1 MITQHSL
8 VSYCR
13 LGMSMKP
20 DLLILLKTLQLSLE
34 NGKSLTN
41 ALMLMQGI
49 SKEKSEQRTYEQI
62 TKAIQEGASFSD
74 SVEKYVSPSP
84 DIVQFISMA
93 EKGGSFVKTLKSV
106 VNYLEI
112 KNKFYQESNDK
123 ITLPLIYF
131 ILTSTVVIGIRFFAI
146 PFHLKE
152 ASTYDPKIQAVIA
165 DHLNTAQNLS
175 DLLFGL
181 LVLFTIYFF
190 VVMVALFNYT
200 GMLQG
205 LAKKYAS
212 FLPISS
218 GIIGHFE
225 KFMLLSL
232 LSEMLKNGV
241 SLKTSFKAA
250 ATSTLVPSISKQF
263 NTILDRLSRG
273 EKNFWEITF
282 FEKIEQS
289 LLSGAGNIT
298 QLGDM
303 LGQFSD
309 RSRLSALAA
318 ATRFFRI
325 ITIIAILLLAFAVF
339 VEFFT
344 IVLTQVLIQQEFIN
358 AAEHA

>member
-1 MITQHSL
+1 M
-8 VSYCR
+8 R
-13 LGMSMKP
+13 P
-20 DLLILLKTLQLSLE
+20 DLLTLLKTLQLSLE

-41 ALMLMQGI
+41 SLMLLQGI
-49 SKEKSEQRTYEQI
+49 SKEKSEQRAYAQI
-62 TKAIQEGASFSD
+62 IKAIQEGASFSS
-74 SVEKYVSPSP
+74 SVEKYISPSP
-84 DIVQFISMA
+84 DIIQFISMA

-112 KNKFYQESNDK
+112 KNTFYQESNDK
-123 ITLPLIYF
+123 IALPLIYF
-131 ILTSTVVIGIRFFAI
+131 TLTTVIVIGIRFFAI

-165 DHLNTAQNLS
+165 EHLHMAQILS
-175 DLLFGL
+175 DVLFGSL
-181 LVLFTIYFF
+181 LLLSIYFF
-190 VVMVALFNYT
+190 IAMIALFNYT
-200 GMLQG
+200 GILQG

-212 FLPISS
+212 ILPLSS
-218 GIIGHFE
+218 GIISYFE

-250 ATSTLVPSISKQF
+250 ATSTLVTSISKQF
-263 NTILDRLSRG
+263 TIVLDRLSKG
-273 EKNFWEITF
+273 EKHFWEISF
-282 FEKIEQS
+282 FEEIEQR

-303 LGQFSD
+303 LGQFAQ
-309 RSRLSALAA
+309 RSRLNALAA

-325 ITIIAILLLAFAVF
+325 ITVMSILLLAFAVF

-358 AAEHA
+358 AAGHA

>member
-1 MITQHSL
+1 
-8 VSYCR
+8 
-13 LGMSMKP
+13 MKP
-20 DLLILLKTLQLSLE
+20 DLLALLKTLQLSLE
-34 NGKSLTN
+34 NGKSITN

-49 SKEKSEQRTYEQI
+49 TKDKSEQRTYAQI
-62 TKAIQEGASFSD
+62 TKAIQEGASFSK
-74 SVEKYVSPSP
+74 SIQKHLSPSP
-84 DIVQFISMA
+84 DIIQFISMA

-112 KNKFYQESNDK
+112 KNKFYQESSDK
-123 ITLPLIYF
+123 IALPLIYF
-131 ILTSTVVIGIRFFAI
+131 TLTSVIVIGIRFFAI

-152 ASTYDPKIQAVIA
+152 ASTYDPKIQVIIA
-165 DHLNTAQNLS
+165 DHLQTAQNLS

-190 VVMVALFNYT
+190 IVMVALFNYT
-200 GMLQG
+200 GALQG
-205 LAKKYAS
+205 LAKQYAS
-212 FLPISS
+212 LLPISS
-218 GIIGHFE
+218 RIISYFE

-241 SLKTSFKAA
+241 SLKISFKAA
-250 ATSTLVPSISKQF
+250 VHSTLVPSISKQF
-263 NTILDRLSRG
+263 NTVLERLSRG
-273 EKNFWEITF
+273 EKHFWEIDF
-282 FEKIEQS
+282 FEPIEQS
-289 LLSGAGNIT
+289 LLAGAGNIT

-309 RSRLSALAA
+309 RSRLNALTA
-318 ATRFFRI
+318 ATNFFRM
-325 ITIIAILLLAFAVF
+325 ITIMAILLLAFAVF

>member
-1 MITQHSL
+1 
-8 VSYCR
+8 
-13 LGMSMKP
+13 MKP
-20 DLLILLKTLQLSLE
+20 DLLTLLKTLQLSLE

-41 ALMLMQGI
+41 ALMLMQDI
-49 SKEKSEQRTYEQI
+49 SKDKSEQRTYAQM
-62 TKAIQEGASFSD
+62 TKAIQEGASFSK
-74 SVEKYVSPSP
+74 SIEKHLSPSP
-84 DIVQFISMA
+84 DIIQFISMA

-112 KNKFYQESNDK
+112 KNRFYQESNDK
-123 ITLPLIYF
+123 IALPLIYF
-131 ILTSTVVIGIRFFAI
+131 TLTSVVVIGIRFFAI

-165 DHLNTAQNLS
+165 DHLQTAQNLS
-175 DLLFGL
+175 DLLFAL
-181 LVLFTIYFF
+181 LILFTIYFF
-190 VVMVALFNYT
+190 IVMVALFNYT
-200 GMLQG
+200 GVVQG
-205 LAKKYAS
+205 LAKQYAS
-212 FLPISS
+212 LLPLSS
-218 GIIGHFE
+218 KIIGYFE

-241 SLKTSFKAA
+241 SLKISFKAA
-250 ATSTLVPSISKQF
+250 VQSTLVPSISKQF
-263 NTILDRLSRG
+263 DTILERLSRG
-273 EKNFWEITF
+273 EKHFWEINF
-282 FEKIEQS
+282 FEPIEQS
-289 LLSGAGNIT
+289 LLAGAGNIP

-309 RSRLSALAA
+309 RSRLNALTA

-325 ITIIAILLLAFAVF
+325 ITIMAILLLAFAVF

>member
-1 MITQHSL
+1 
-8 VSYCR
+8 
-13 LGMSMKP
+13 MKP
-20 DLLILLKTLQLSLE
+20 DLLTLLKTLQLSLE

-41 ALMLMQGI
+41 SLMLLQGI
-49 SKEKSEQRTYEQI
+49 SKEKSEQRTYAQM
-62 TKAIQEGASFSD
+62 TKAIQEGASFSK

-112 KNKFYQESNDK
+112 KNRFYQESSDK
-123 ITLPLIYF
+123 IALPLIYF
-131 ILTSTVVIGIRFFAI
+131 TLTSIVVIGIRFFAI

-165 DHLNTAQNLS
+165 DHLHIAQTLS
-175 DLLFGL
+175 DVLFGSL
-181 LVLFTIYFF
+181 LVLSLYFF
-190 VVMVALFNYT
+190 IVMLALFNYT
-200 GMLQG
+200 GILQG
-205 LAKKYAS
+205 LAKQYAS
-212 FLPISS
+212 LLPLSS
-218 GIIGHFE
+218 RIIGYFE

-250 ATSTLVPSISKQF
+250 TTSTLVPSISTQF
-263 NTILDRLSRG
+263 NTVLDRLSRG
-273 EKNFWEITF
+273 EKNFWEIAF
-282 FEKIEQS
+282 FEEIEQR
-289 LLSGAGNIT
+289 LLSGAGNIP

-303 LGQFSD
+303 LGQFAD

-318 ATRFFRI
+318 ATSFFRI
-325 ITIIAILLLAFAVF
+325 ITILAILLLAFAVF

-358 AAEHA
+358 AASHA